1 MVSLLL
7 EWGESRGQQAGWC
20 KWFAHP
26 LGGVA
31 CRAHAQYLA
40 FVLNP
45 VFVSRS
51 SKVAVELF

>member
-1 MVSLLL
+1 MLLA
-7 EWGESRGQQAGWC
+7 WGESRGQQAGWC